1 MVKIMCYFCHPY
13 LFIYGPVYMKTHVTL
28 LFYSLTL
35 FLLISC
41 SGMQEK
47 QRTATDLLNENMFR
61 KPDKTYYPE
70 TWFHFIGGNVSKE
83 GITADLEAIAA
94 AGISGIQLF
103 HGQFGGEWPG
113 VSPQIKCLS
122 ESWDDLILWTAEEC
136 KRLDLRFT
144 MQNCPGWSY
153 AGGPWI
159 EPDNAMRQLARSR
172 TDIDGGQ
179 KVDTRLEKPQPSDE
193 LWRDYKDLFVIAFP
207 TPEGDSGTRLRP
219 SAIQSNRPDMAWEE
233 CLLDQKRVVLSP
245 SVSVPTTID
254 VTFEE
259 ETVMRT
265 VELPPVNSFSHA
277 WSYSP
282 DVTVALYAAVGDE
295 METDCPG
302 GHTSGKLAG

>member
-1 MVKIMCYFCHPY
+1 MDGEKNVLFLPT
-13 LFIYGPVYMKTHVTL
+13 LFIQLGTSSY
-28 LFYSLTL
+28 
-35 FLLISC
+35 
-41 SGMQEK
+41 
-47 QRTATDLLNENMFR
+47 ENTFR

-179 KVDTRLEKPQPSDE
+179 KADYLARCNYMLESGKPVSDVLMYLGDEQNHKPQQSLDFPE
-193 LWRDYKDLFVIAFP
+193 GYAYDYCNPDVLLNRLTVENGRMV
-207 TPEGDSGTRLRP
+207 TPEGISYGVLWLYDCKRMLPETLEKIHSFVQQGITVVGEPPAGIATLSGGTAAESRF
-219 SAIQSNRPDMAWEE
+219 
-233 CLLDQKRVVLSP
+233 QKVV
-245 SVSVPTTID
+245 D
-254 VTFEE
+254 
-259 ETVMRT
+259 
-265 VELPPVNSFSHA
+265 
-277 WSYSP
+277 
-282 DVTVALYAAVGDE
+282 ALWGKAGGDDRE
-295 METDCPG
+295 SKPERC
-302 GHTSGKLAG
+302 

>member
-1 MVKIMCYFCHPY
+1 
-13 LFIYGPVYMKTHVTL
+13 
-28 LFYSLTL
+28 
-35 FLLISC
+35 
-41 SGMQEK
+41 MQ
-47 QRTATDLLNENMFR
+47 
-61 KPDKTYYPE
+61 
-70 TWFHFIGGNVSKE
+70 IE

-179 KVDTRLEKPQPSDE
+179 KADYLARCNYMLESGKPVSDVLMYLGDEQNHKPQQSLDFPE
-193 LWRDYKDLFVIAFP
+193 GYAYDYCNPDVLLNRLTVENGRMV
-207 TPEGDSGTRLRP
+207 TPEGISYGVLWLYDCKRMLPETLEKIHSFVQQGITVVGEPPAGIATLSGGTAAESRF
-219 SAIQSNRPDMAWEE
+219 
-233 CLLDQKRVVLSP
+233 QKVV
-245 SVSVPTTID
+245 D
-254 VTFEE
+254 
-259 ETVMRT
+259 
-265 VELPPVNSFSHA
+265 
-277 WSYSP
+277 
-282 DVTVALYAAVGDE
+282 ALWGKAGGDDRE
-295 METDCPG
+295 SKPERC
-302 GHTSGKLAG
+302 